1 MHCCHVGRGRVAV
14 FSSMCGGGGSLGSIK
29 TPKDDCSSCNDPY
42 FPSLVVPQVSP
53 AHAVLGGQVVSTHRT
68 PAAVGVQLR
77 LHTPLLELLQQ
88 QRGKGSGSSEGRQ
101 GVRKERQGMREAAL
115 PAASTSAPNLL
126 HILSPPP
133 PASHRSPSPSS
144 KHIPVPLPTHLEKG
158 VGGRTVAGA
167 SPAAGC
173 PALHRGQVGAGRAA
187 RCWLSAH
194 NSSIG
199 LRCTNCRHWAAASPV
214 GWSEAQG
221 QRGRRLQRRCC

>member
-14 FSSMCGGGGSLGSIK
+14 FSSMCGGGSSLGSIK
-29 TPKDDCSSCNDPY
+29 TPKDDCRSCNDPY

-126 HILSPPP
+126 HTLSPPP

-144 KHIPVPLPTHLEKG
+144 KHIPGPLPTHLEHG
-158 VGGRTVAGA
+158 SELVPGHLQLVVADEQ
-167 SPAAGC
+167 AAVAVDAVQDQ
-173 PALHRGQVGAGRAA
+173 ALIR
-187 RCWLSAH
+187 
-194 NSSIG
+194 I
-199 LRCTNCRHWAAASPV
+199 
-214 GWSEAQG
+214 
-221 QRGRRLQRRCC
+221 